1 MVIGCMPESTGM
13 GKAPLLVKS
22 LWGTGI
28 LPHLPRYT
36 VQIVCAVR
44 GNGHAQPVLCHMQVE
59 KAGGFSRSDS
69 LCVSGLDVKI
79 GMHTQ
84 SQSPEL
90 LCWRR

>member
-1 MVIGCMPESTGM
+1 MRHEQIHAA
-13 GKAPLLVKS
+13 APV
-22 LWGTGI
+22 
-28 LPHLPRYT
+28 
-36 VQIVCAVR
+36 
-44 GNGHAQPVLCHMQVE
+44 QVE